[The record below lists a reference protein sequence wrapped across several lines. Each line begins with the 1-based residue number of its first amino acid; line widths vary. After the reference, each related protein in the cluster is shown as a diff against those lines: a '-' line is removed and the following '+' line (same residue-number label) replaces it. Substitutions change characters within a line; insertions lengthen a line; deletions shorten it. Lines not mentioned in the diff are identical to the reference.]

1 MTMSWRE
8 PTVAEERAMAEH
20 AETMAEL
27 GQLQLDVCRLGEA
40 AKAMLR
46 ALDDAER
53 TDAVRKAEIELRA
66 AVEQADPPS
75 ATVHVNTQRAEELQ
89 KRLQQYEYLAMHT
102 RGLVAHLDIMLAA
115 RLPGEP
121 DMYCHLPDVRATL
134 QELLRP
140 VDGAAATAHVPAWDG
155 RMQLKHGDKV
165 VYIAPSDR
173 DFGVVQG
180 HVYTVFGNY
189 PPIPMPGLR
198 QSDEV
203 SIYVDDPG
211 DAFGGVVDLPASCFR
226 ALEGGGK

>member
-1 MTMSWRE
+1 MSWRE

-27 GQLQLDVCRLGEA
+27 GQLQLDVGRLVEA
-40 AKAMLR
+40 GRDMLR
-46 ALDDAER
+46 ALDPDDRCHEK

-66 AVEQADPPS
+66 AVAQADPPS
-75 ATVHVNTQRAEELQ
+75 AANARRVEQLQ
-89 KRLQQYEYLAMHT
+89 KRLQQYEHLAMHT
-102 RGLVAHLDIMLAA
+102 RGLVAHLDIMLKT
-115 RLPGEP
+115 RRPGEP

-140 VDGAAATAHVPAWDG
+140 VDGAAATAPEPAGDG
-155 RMQLKHGDKV
+155 PLKLKHGDKV

-180 HVYTVFGNY
+180 HVYRVFGSY
-189 PPIPMPGLR
+189 PPIPTPGLR

-203 SIYVDDPG
+203 SIYVDDPD
-211 DAFGGVVDLPASCFR
+211 DAFGGVVALPAKCFR
-226 ALEGGGK
+226 AFGGGK